1 MTENELAR
9 KHGIPKWLRRYQA
22 RYGKG
27 GIRAIVTGHLQ
38 APAPMLNH
46 GRDRAA
52 RRAKL
57 ESTKLE
63 GTDGEA

>member
-9 KHGIPKWLRRYQA
+9 KHGIPKWLRRYHA

-38 APAPMLNH
+38 SPAPTLDH

-52 RRAKL
+52 HKVKLGSTKL
-57 ESTKLE
+57 EST
-63 GTDGEA
+63 DAEA